1 MRRWAACLLAICF
14 APAALLAQ
22 ELRGTV
28 FLDGT
33 EQPAAGVIIEA
44 RDPATDI
51 RVLSTLTDSRGYF
64 ILKLPAP
71 ATVLVR
77 GLRIG
82 QRPTEFGTYALAADE
97 VRTER
102 FTLSGTAVVL
112 DYVRVVGR
120 SVCGRARARDAQV
133 VTLLE
138 EARKAIQSTQLRSTE
153 GELSATW
160 TLRSQQTTL
169 TGRPVAAPSIQAF
182 RATTDRPFKS
192 IPPDSLASVG
202 YLEIAEDGY
211 TFFAP
216 DAEVLLS
223 ERFVE
228 GHCFQAEPWK
238 KDDRDWVGIGFRPAQ
253 AARGIVNI
261 RGTMWLDR
269 RSAELRLL
277 EFEYLNLPPILRVR
291 NTGGEVAFLR
301 LPSGSWLV
309 HQWHIRMPRVTQTE
323 VPVRVGRRTGNRT
336 ISDVRSME
344 VYGGDVREIRR
355 GEELVFAAE
364 SNAEI
369 EIARTAAD
377 IASLCTEAPD
387 ASRAVVWGVLR
398 DSSGAPVRAGT
409 VTLAWRE
416 DRRWLAGDQR
426 LSTPMRVEA
435 ATGSDGFWLACGVA
449 RDAPVTVQAAAGD
462 AQSLEYAAQ
471 IPGDSLGVELAL
483 RLTPSAATVTGTVF
497 GRVVDSLRT
506 AQPWRAADLRVL
518 GGAQRATTDE
528 AGRFAVD
535 GLPPGEHEIVVWD
548 DELRLL
554 GIAQPRARVRVDVD
568 GSAEP
573 ALLTTPS
580 ATAYFT
586 QLCGRAPTPGEG
598 MLVGELRDVSGGRR
612 AGVPVRVDWTRSLLG
627 RETSSRDD
635 RTVEGVSD
643 ARGWYVLCGVP
654 TEGEVDRSGAV
665 TVYASGEVQLRAAD
679 ERFSSG
685 TIGVWLDGAAIKRRD
700 LILGGATDRRQLGG
714 VVRDQ
719 LSRPIAGATVLML
732 GEEGLTAR
740 TDSTGAWT
748 MRDVPVRSSQMMI
761 RALGYQPL
769 TFDLDPIDGRFSVG
783 EVRLDPAPQVLAT
796 VNIRGIS
803 TNTSEAGFEERR
815 KSYGFGTFID
825 ESVLKR
831 QPMVTAQFLR
841 SRTPRSRV
849 SDRGAFLLE
858 QAGSGFEAF
867 TSCAPRWFVDGV
879 DWGRNPDDQQQL
891 FNRAVRIEIYR
902 SSLAPPQFND
912 FDGCGTVVIWTR

>member
-1 MRRWAACLLAICF
+1 VRRWAACLLAICF

-28 FLDGT
+28 LLDGT

-51 RVLSTLTDSRGYF
+51 RILSTLTDSRGYF

-71 ATVLVR
+71 TTVLLR

-82 QRPTEFGTYALAADE
+82 QRPTEFGTFTLAADE

-138 EARKAIQSTQLRSTE
+138 EARKAIQATQLRSTD
-153 GELSATW
+153 GELSAIW

-169 TGRPVAAPSIQAF
+169 AGRPVAEPSIQAF
-182 RATTDRPFKS
+182 RASTERPFQS
-192 IPPDSLASVG
+192 IPPDSLAAVG

-223 ERFVE
+223 EEFVE
-228 GHCFQAEPWK
+228 GHCFQAQPWT

-253 AARGIVNI
+253 TDRGIVNI

-301 LPSGSWLV
+301 LPTGSWLV
-309 HQWHIRMPRVTQTE
+309 HKWHIRMPRVTQTE
-323 VPVRVGRRTGNRT
+323 VPTRFGRRTGNRT
-336 ISDVRSME
+336 VSDVKAME

-364 SNAEI
+364 SAAEI
-369 EIARTAAD
+369 EIERAAAD

-387 ASRAVVWGVLR
+387 ASHAVVWGVLR

-409 VTLAWRE
+409 VTLAWR
-416 DRRWLAGDQR
+416 DDSRWLAGEQPI
-426 LSTPMRVEA
+426 STPMRVEA
-435 ATGSDGFWLACGVA
+435 ATGTDGFWLACGVA
-449 RDAPVTVQAAAGD
+449 RAAPITVHATAGD
-462 AQSLEYAAQ
+462 ARSPEYAAE
-471 IPGDSLGVELAL
+471 IPADSLGVELAL
-483 RLTPSAATVTGTVF
+483 RLSVSAGTVSGTVF
-497 GRVVDSLRT
+497 GRFVDSLRT
-506 AQPWRAADLRVL
+506 AQPSPSADVRVL
-518 GGAQRATTDE
+518 GGPQRATTDD
-528 AGRFAVD
+528 AGRFAID
-535 GLPPGEHEIVVWD
+535 GLPPGEHEVVVWD
-548 DELRLL
+548 DDLRLL
-554 GIAQPRARVRVDVD
+554 GIDLPRVRVRVDVD

-573 ALLTTPS
+573 ALLATPS

-586 QLCGRAPTPGEG
+586 QVCGRAPIPGEG
-598 MLVGELRDVSGGRR
+598 LLVGELRDLSGGRR
-612 AGVPVRVDWTRSLLG
+612 AGVPVRADWTRSLLS
-627 RETSSRDD
+627 RESSERDE

-643 ARGWYVLCGVP
+643 ARGWYALCGVP
-654 TEGEVDRSGAV
+654 TDGEVDRSGAV

-685 TIGVWLDGAAIKRRD
+685 TIGVWLEGASIKRRD

-732 GEEGLTAR
+732 GEEELTAR

-783 EVRLDPAPQVLAT
+783 EVRLNPAPQVLAT
-796 VNIRGIS
+796 VNIRGIA

-815 KSYGFGTFID
+815 KGYGFGTFID

-831 QPMVTAQFLR
+831 QPMVTANFIS
-841 SRTPRSRV
+841 SRTPRTRV
-849 SDRGAFLLE
+849 SGGGALLIE
-858 QAGSGFEAF
+858 QAGSGMQAF
-867 TSCAPRWFVDGV
+867 TACAPRWFVDGV
-879 DWGRNPDDQQQL
+879 DWGKNPDDQQQL

>member
-1 MRRWAACLLAICF
+1 VRRWAACLLAICF

-28 FLDGT
+28 LLDGT
-33 EQPAAGVIIEA
+33 EQPAAGIIVEA
-44 RDPATDI
+44 RDATNGS
-51 RVLSTLTDSRGYF
+51 RVVSTLTDSRGFF

-82 QRPTEFGTYALAADE
+82 QRPTEFGTFTLAADE

-102 FTLSGTAVVL
+102 FTLNGTAVVL

-120 SVCGRARARDAQV
+120 SVCGRARASDVQV

-138 EARKAIQSTQLRSTE
+138 EARKAIQSTQLRSTD
-153 GELSATW
+153 GELSAIW

-169 TGRPVAAPSIQAF
+169 AGRPVAEPSIQAF
-182 RATTDRPFKS
+182 RASTERPFQS
-192 IPPDSLASVG
+192 IPPDSLAAVG

-223 ERFVE
+223 EQFVE
-228 GHCFQAEPWK
+228 GHCFQAQPWT

-253 AARGIVNI
+253 TDRGIVNI

-277 EFEYLNLPPILRVR
+277 EFDYLNLPPILRVR

-301 LPSGSWLV
+301 LPTGSWLV
-309 HQWHIRMPRVTQTE
+309 HKWHIRMPRVTQTE
-323 VPVRVGRRTGNRT
+323 VPTRFGRRTGNRT
-336 ISDVRSME
+336 VSDVRAME

-364 SNAEI
+364 SGAEI
-369 EIARTAAD
+369 DIARTAAD

-387 ASRAVVWGVLR
+387 ASHAVVWGVLR

-416 DRRWLAGDQR
+416 DPRRLAGEQR
-426 LSTPMRVEA
+426 LSTPMRAEA
-435 ATGSDGFWLACGVA
+435 TTGTDGFWLACGVA
-449 RDAPVTVQAAAGD
+449 RDALVTVHATAGD
-462 AQSLEYAAQ
+462 VRSPEYAAQ
-471 IPGDSLGVELAL
+471 IPADSLGIELAL
-483 RLTPSAATVTGTVF
+483 RLTAPAGTVTGTVF
-497 GRVVDSLRT
+497 GRFVDSLRT
-506 AQPWRAADLRVL
+506 AQVLSGADVRVL
-518 GGAQRATTDE
+518 GGPQRATTDNS
-528 AGRFAVD
+528 GRFALD
-535 GLPPGEHEIVVWD
+535 GLQPGEHEVVVWD
-548 DELRLL
+548 EDLRLL
-554 GIAQPRARVRVDVD
+554 GIAPPRVRVRVDVD

-573 ALLTTPS
+573 ALLMTPS
-580 ATAYFT
+580 AAAYST
-586 QLCGRAPTPGEG
+586 QVCGRAPTLGEG
-598 MLVGELRDVSGGRR
+598 MLVGELRDISGGRR
-612 AGVPVRVDWTRSLLG
+612 AGVPVRVDWTRSLLS
-627 RETSSRDD
+627 RESSEQDE
-635 RTVEGVSD
+635 RTVEAVSD
-643 ARGWYVLCGVP
+643 ARGWYALCGVP

-679 ERFSSG
+679 ERFASG
-685 TIGVWLDGAAIKRRD
+685 TVGVWLEGAAIKRRD

-732 GEEGLTAR
+732 GEEELTAR
-740 TDSTGAWT
+740 TDSSGAWT

-783 EVRLDPAPQVLAT
+783 EVRLNPAPQVLAT